1 MNSLVNERET
11 MKYYWNE
18 FNEAGTKISTPSVFY
33 SYLCIHI
40 HTTLLRFFFPVL
52 EKREMYRL
60 SILLRIVVS
69 SRSRKNGRR
78 KVDFNTT
85 FRSNISSRS
94 NR

>member
-33 SYLCIHI
+33 SYLCTFIRI

-85 FRSNISSRS
+85 FQSNISSR
-94 NR
+94 

>member
-18 FNEAGTKISTPSVFY
+18 FNEAGTKISTIFY

-40 HTTLLRFFFPVL
+40 HTILLRFFFPVL

-85 FRSNISSRS
+85 FQSNISSRS